1 MANYTKEKSRYG
13 GCAGLILVHSTP
25 GIGSIND
32 PLSSIFRNKIP
43 AGYLKCDGSVQ
54 NAREFYALSQI
65 LGVGDDCRFKK
76 ENVSLRNADA
86 TQNDLGQFQLP
97 DLGSKVILAG
107 RDSGTYTA
115 TTVESQQTVAGAKP
129 LNKVGAEVEVI
140 SNVGNRANVS
150 YLGNFDISASVAR
163 ALSGNSK
170 FLLNT
175 VTTSTTLGIDNF
187 QSHAHNSSAEHAYLT
202 YSGNHKTYSG
212 GDVRNNGFTANSGSG
227 NELETTSVNT
237 TQASIHRHKIA
248 KPTSYTQTFEYGHT
262 AFSTSAENIVSYID
276 LKLSNVKKLDQVVT
290 PFILVEYIIKF

>member
-32 PLSSIFRNKIP
+32 PLSSTFRNKIP

-76 ENVSLRNADA
+76 ENVSLRNADV

-107 RDSGTYTA
+107 KDSGTYTA
-115 TTVESQQTVAGAKP
+115 TTVESQQTVAGANP

-150 YLGNFDISASVAR
+150 YLGNFDISASIDK

-175 VTTSTTLGIDNF
+175 VTSSTTLDIENF
-187 QSHAHNSSAEHAYLT
+187 QSHAHNSVGQSYLT
-202 YSGNHKTYSG
+202 YSANHATYPG
-212 GDVRNNGFTANSGSG
+212 GDVLNNAFTANSGSG
-227 NELETTSVNT
+227 NELETTAVNT

-248 KPTSYTQTFEYGHT
+248 KPISYTQTFQYGHT
-262 AFSTSAENIVSYID
+262 AFTASAENIVSYID

>member
-32 PLSSIFRNKIP
+32 PLSSTFKNKIP
-43 AGYLKCDGSVQ
+43 AGYLKCDGSIKS
-54 NAREFYALSQI
+54 AKEFYALSQI

-76 ENVSLRNADA
+76 ENVTLRNADL

-107 RDSGTYTA
+107 RDSGVYTA

-129 LNKVGAEVEVI
+129 LNKVGAEVEVV
-140 SNVGNRANVS
+140 SNIGNRANVS
-150 YLGNFDISASVAR
+150 YTGNFDISASADK
-163 ALSGNSK
+163 LLQGNSK
-170 FLLNT
+170 FLYD
-175 VTTSTTLGIDNF
+175 TTTSSTTLDIENF
-187 QSHAHNSSAEHAYLT
+187 QSHAHNSVGQQYLT
-202 YSGNHKTYSG
+202 WSANHATYSG
-212 GDVRNNGFTANSGSG
+212 GDGLNNGFTANSGSG

-237 TQASIHRHKIA
+237 TRPSIHRHKIA
-248 KPTSYTQTFEYGHT
+248 KPTLYTQTFAYRHEAFT
-262 AFSTSAENIVSYID
+262 ASAENIVSYID